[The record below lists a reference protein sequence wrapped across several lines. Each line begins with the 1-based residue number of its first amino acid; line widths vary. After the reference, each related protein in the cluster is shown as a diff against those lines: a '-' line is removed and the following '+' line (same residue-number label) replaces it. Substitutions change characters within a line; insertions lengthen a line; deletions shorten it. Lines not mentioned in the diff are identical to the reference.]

1 MTRTAISPR
10 LAISTLENTPYSDPV
25 DVVRARSAL
34 VGNRFSRIEWLDET
48 GSTNSDLAERA
59 RSAGPEQVLGA
70 RHQTA
75 GRGRL
80 GRTWVAPVDASILCS
95 ALVRSSLGLSESHLI
110 TTALGLSARAAC
122 ASVAGV
128 TPGLKWPNDLV
139 LPHDDGS
146 DRKLA
151 GILAESV
158 TVSGEPPVIVVGI
171 GLNVKWPS
179 ALPDELVSIA
189 TALNHH
195 TSEPVDPTELVVALL
210 DDFAGRL
217 NLVEDRGPSSLTED
231 VRAASATLGRRV
243 RVELPNA
250 ILVGT
255 ATDITPDGSLVVT
268 DDRGVSR
275 PVSVGDVIHLRSGD

>member
-1 MTRTAISPR
+1 

-171 GLNVKWPS
+171 GLNVEWPS
-179 ALPDELVSIA
+179 ALPDELASIA

-195 TSEPVDPTELVVALL
+195 TNEPVDPTELVVALL
-210 DDFAGRL
+210 VDFAGRL
-217 NLVEDRGPSSLTED
+217 NLVEDRGPASLTED

>member
-1 MTRTAISPR
+1 

-122 ASVAGV
+122 SSVAGV

-171 GLNVKWPS
+171 GLNVEWPS
-179 ALPDELVSIA
+179 ALPDELASIA

>member
-1 MTRTAISPR
+1 

-95 ALVRSSLGLSESHLI
+95 ALVRSSLGLAESHLI

-122 ASVAGV
+122 SSVAGV

-171 GLNVKWPS
+171 GLNVEWPS
-179 ALPDELVSIA
+179 ALPDELASIA

-195 TSEPVDPTELVVALL
+195 TNEPVDPTELVVALL
-210 DDFAGRL
+210 VDFAGRL

-268 DDRGVSR
+268 DDQGVSR

>member
-95 ALVRSSLGLSESHLI
+95 ALVRSSLGLAESHLI

-122 ASVAGV
+122 SSVAGV

-171 GLNVKWPS
+171 GLNVEWPS
-179 ALPDELVSIA
+179 ALPDELASIA

-195 TSEPVDPTELVVALL
+195 TNEPVDPTELVVALL
-210 DDFAGRL
+210 VDFAGRL

-268 DDRGVSR
+268 DDQGVSR